1 MSLPKISRKSHG
13 LTSHGL
19 KATISTMRCEMR
31 YLNKKI
37 FTCLLPLLMAS
48 TAMAQQQLIP
58 FVEWKKSNPNW
69 DWGDTSQAAYVG
81 ARCSALLL
89 ATSSFFTANP
99 INPEDGSKGFQML
112 ISSTTFHVVS
122 ERLSRSRGM
131 SDEVISSRKAALLDI
146 YIEKLKENRR
156 LHNNMFHEPILGDVS
171 FCKKT
176 EALYQ
181 ELHKRY

>member
-1 MSLPKISRKSHG
+1 
-13 LTSHGL
+13 
-19 KATISTMRCEMR
+19 
-31 YLNKKI
+31 
-37 FTCLLPLLMAS
+37 MAS
-48 TAMAQQQLIP
+48 TVMAQQQLIP

-69 DWGDTSQAAYVG
+69 DWGDTSGAAYVG

-122 ERLSRSRGM
+122 EKLSRSRGM
-131 SDEVISSRKAALLDI
+131 SDEVISSRKEALFDI
-146 YIEKLKENRR
+146 YLNKLKENRR
-156 LHNNMFHEPILGDVS
+156 LHNNMFHEPIFGDMS
-171 FCKKT
+171 FCKQT

-181 ELHKRY
+181 ELFKRY